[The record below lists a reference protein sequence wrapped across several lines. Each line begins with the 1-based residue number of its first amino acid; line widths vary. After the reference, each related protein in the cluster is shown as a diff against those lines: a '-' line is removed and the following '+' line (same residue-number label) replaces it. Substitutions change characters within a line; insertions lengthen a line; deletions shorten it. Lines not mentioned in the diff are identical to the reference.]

1 MSIHIAHLF
10 VGKKDNILY
19 DYTLMHHTGAALS
32 QTIWEI
38 IMELYRKV
46 PRLCAAWCAIE
57 VMLYAGQI
65 FGWSSLLYVLK
76 QEGFYANV
84 CNGDSGNVTIS
95 KIIPSHHIE
104 LNTEIIGHNASTA
117 VNFSSYSFQNVTD
130 LKHNTNITAEIL
142 YTISNTWTNEN
153 DGKNMHF
160 IYDFPS
166 SANETNKDIDSQ
178 HANDVDSVVS
188 CSGQDSRLNLWFSI
202 GAGFSYAM
210 CAFLGPLMRKIGM
223 RLYRLFFM

>member
-1 MSIHIAHLF
+1 
-10 VGKKDNILY
+10 
-19 DYTLMHHTGAALS
+19 
-32 QTIWEI
+32 
-38 IMELYRKV
+38 MELYRKV
-46 PRLCAAWCAIE
+46 PRLCTAWCAIE
-57 VMLYAGQI
+57 VMIYAGQI

-84 CNGDSGNVTIS
+84 CKRESFRNVNIS
-95 KIIPSHHIE
+95 KIIQSHHFRA
-104 LNTEIIGHNASTA
+104 NSEINGPGHDASRA
-117 VNFSSYSFQNVTD
+117 VNISSYPFRRLTY
-130 LKHNTNITAEIL
+130 LKQNTN
-142 YTISNTWTNEN
+142 NTVENIHAINKTGNNEN